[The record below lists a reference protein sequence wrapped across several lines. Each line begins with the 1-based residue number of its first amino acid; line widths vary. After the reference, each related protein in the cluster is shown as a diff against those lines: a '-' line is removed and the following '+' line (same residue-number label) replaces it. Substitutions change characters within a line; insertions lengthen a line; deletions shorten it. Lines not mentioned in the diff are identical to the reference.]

1 MLLMLVLRF
10 GAKGG
15 LMLLMPLLLLFGAK
29 GLAADAPDAG
39 PGAKGLA
46 ADAPDAGPFPGLG
59 QKGSR
64 LMLLMLVLMSAWGK
78 RAGG

>member
-1 MLLMLVLRF
+1 MLLMLVLMSKGWRLMLLMLVLR
-10 GAKGG
+10 
-15 LMLLMPLLLLFGAK
+15 
-29 GLAADAPDAG
+29 LAADAPDAG

-46 ADAPDAGPFPGLG
+46 ADAPDAGPFPYLG

>member
-1 MLLMLVLRF
+1 
-10 GAKGG
+10 
-15 LMLLMPLLLLFGAK
+15 MLLMPLLLLFGAK

-59 QKGSR
+59 
-64 LMLLMLVLMSAWGK
+64 K
-78 RAGG
+78 RAPG